1 LAPNAALS
9 RHEQNSPG
17 FAVNPRCS
25 HGGDVGLGDAGTM
38 LPKVAGVPEIT
49 LHLTA
54 GTARN
59 SYITNPRCRCAAD
72 RVVQCVP
79 ASPSPTSPSW
89 LQRGLTAKPG
99 EFCSCRLKAAFGA
112 NPPLTTPATTDFP
125 RPMLQTSERQ

>member
-1 LAPNAALS
+1 MAGVVSGGLAPNAALS

-59 SYITNPRCRCAAD
+59 SYITNPPRHPRSRQSDLPPQPLHFEPGAA
-72 RVVQCVP
+72 RILALF
-79 ASPSPTSPSW
+79 ASS
-89 LQRGLTAKPG
+89 R
-99 EFCSCRLKAAFGA
+99 
-112 NPPLTTPATTDFP
+112 
-125 RPMLQTSERQ
+125 QT